1 MKKGYVTIK
10 TVAKEL
16 NISVSTVSRVINK
29 KPDVS
34 EETKKK
40 VLTKIEELGYIRNVT
55 ATMMRNKMSK
65 TIGVIFESEFDPFFS
80 EILGGIEKG
89 VSKYN
94 YRMIL
99 MNTKLREEE
108 GKTAINTLME
118 HRVDGIIIIPTDPN
132 ISYIQKLVEKKF
144 PIVIIGRNYDKFDVD
159 EIYTDDYFG
168 GQIAAEYLFSKGKRK
183 LLMINSSSE
192 NSASMSREKGF
203 ISKLSEMGLKCTVIK
218 DKNSDYG
225 EVFNIIRSLYFE
237 KRCYPFDGIFCFN
250 DMRAFAVINALRSV
264 NNALLK
270 EISVIGYDDILFSSI
285 FSPKLTTIHIDKQKE
300 GYEAVKLLTQKI
312 TGRRKFTKK
321 KILKVSL
328 VIRET

>member
-40 VLTKIEELGYIRNVT
+40 VLEKIEELGYIRNVT

-144 PIVIIGRNYDKFDVD
+144 PVVIIGRNYDKFDVD
-159 EIYTDDYFG
+159 EVYTDDYFG

-203 ISKLSEMGLKCTVIK
+203 ISKLSEMGLKCTVMK
-218 DKNSDYG
+218 GKKSDYE
-225 EVFNIIRSLYFE
+225 EVFNIVKTLYSGKE
-237 KRCYPFDGIFCFN
+237 APFDGIFCFN
-250 DMRAFAVINALRSV
+250 DMRAFAVINALRSI
-264 NNALLK
+264 NNSLLK
-270 EISVIGYDDILFSSI
+270 RTGVVGYDNILFSSI
-285 FSPKLTTIHIDKQKE
+285 FSPKLTTINIDKQNE
-300 GYEAVKLLTQKI
+300 GYEAVKLLTQRI
-312 TGRRKFTKK
+312 TGRRKSIKK
-321 KILKVSL
+321 KVLKVSL